1 MQWSSL
7 NEFLNMGGYAAYVWG
22 SYGMCALLIVAELVS
37 ARARRTRAVA
47 EARRQ
52 AARENA

>member
-22 SYGMCALLIVAELVS
+22 SYGMCALLIVAEIVS